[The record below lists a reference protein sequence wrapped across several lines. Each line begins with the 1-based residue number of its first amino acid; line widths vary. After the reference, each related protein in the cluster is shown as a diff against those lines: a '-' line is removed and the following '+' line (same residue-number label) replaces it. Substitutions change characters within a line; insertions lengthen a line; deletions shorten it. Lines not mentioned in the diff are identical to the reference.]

1 MSQKNNKPVKSFKAS
16 NVEASVWMQ
25 KVKRN
30 GKTVIRHS
38 VRIQKQ
44 FRNKDG
50 DYEKTDCYFRDD
62 LPKLRLVVD
71 KAFEFIALGNSE
83 TAEDTPV

>member
-1 MSQKNNKPVKSFKAS
+1 
-16 NVEASVWMQ
+16 MQ

-30 GKTVIRHS
+30 GKTVTRYS
-38 VRIQKQ
+38 VSIQKQ
-44 FRNKDG
+44 FRNKNG

-62 LPKLRLVVD
+62 LPKLRLVTD